1 MGERLCGTILKA
13 PQVEADRSI
22 TFLFCADTAHHD
34 LKVLGGLLVIGSE
47 GKASKR
53 DLGALLQVSY
63 RIDSH
68 LIVSLVLVFTRL
80 TAALLI
86 LGTTSETGP
95 ARISLS
101 FYKAFLDAFLILN
114 RRAWT
119 AEDQTVNTR
128 LAQHDVSDHFAL
140 VHLPVPLCIELQI

>member
-1 MGERLCGTILKA
+1 MSEGLCGTVLEA

-80 TAALLI
+80 TATLLI

-114 RRAWT
+114 CRART

-128 LAQHDVSDHFAL
+128 LTKHDVSDHFAL
-140 VHLPVPLCIELQI
+140 VHLLVPLCIEL